1 MKLKITN
8 TLMRKKQV
16 FHTIDPLNVRVYV
29 CGPTVYDY
37 AHVGNARPAVVFDV
51 LVRLLRH
58 IYGEAHVTYV
68 TNITDVDDKIINR
81 SKELGIT
88 MEVLTREITNI
99 YKADMDAIGV
109 NKPNVQPRATEHIG
123 AMIALT
129 QRLINLRHAYITNN
143 HVLFNVHSAANYG
156 QLSRR
161 YEQEFIAESRID
173 LVSFKRNPSDFV
185 LWKPTA
191 NDQQGWD
198 SPWGHGRPGW
208 HIECSAMA
216 ANNLGEIFDIHG
228 GGIDLIF
235 PHHENE
241 IAQSSCAF
249 GHGTMANYWM
259 HNGFVTVEGEVMSKS
274 LRNFYTVHDLL
285 SRWPGEAIRLLLLSA
300 HYRQPLNFSK
310 FGLYKAKIQ
319 LDKLYGA
326 INRAQESGYTPQSSL
341 VQDNNLVFSALCDDL
356 NTPLALT
363 ALHQIARKLNIAL
376 TNKFCTWEISNLM
389 YKLLNWGKLLGLLQ
403 SDVKV
408 WFKGEYG
415 KEDTEIEALIAARG
429 AARKAHNFKE
439 ADKIRDK
446 FKARGIK
453 LEDGIGNTTWKKMK

>member
-51 LVRLLRH
+51 LVRALRH
-58 IYGEAHVTYV
+58 IYGNAHVTYV

-81 SKELGIT
+81 SKERCIT
-88 MEVLTREITNI
+88 MEALTKEIINI
-99 YKADMDAIGV
+99 YKTDMAAIGV
-109 NKPNVQPRATEHIG
+109 KKPDVQPRATEYIG
-123 AMIALT
+123 PMIAFT
-129 QRLINLRHAYITNN
+129 QRLINLGHAYITNN
-143 HVLFNVHSAANYG
+143 HVLFNVRSTANYG
-156 QLSRR
+156 QLSHR
-161 YEQEFIAESRID
+161 YEKDFIAESRID
-173 LVSFKRNPSDFV
+173 VLSFKRNPSDFV
-185 LWKPTA
+185 LWKPSA

-198 SPWGHGRPGW
+198 SPWGYGRPGW
-208 HIECSAMA
+208 HVECSAMA
-216 ANNLGEIFDIHG
+216 ADNLGETFDIHG

-241 IAQSSCAF
+241 LAQTSCAF

-259 HNGFVTVEGEVMSKS
+259 HNGFVTVEGKVMSKS
-274 LRNFYTVHDLL
+274 RHNFYTIRDLL
-285 SRWPGEAIRLLLLSA
+285 SRWPGEAIRFLLLST

-310 FGLYKAKIQ
+310 SGLYEAKTQ
-319 LDKLYGA
+319 LNKLYGT
-326 INRAQESGYTPQSSL
+326 INRARESGYTPQCSL
-341 VQDNNLVFSALCDDL
+341 VQDNNLVLSALCDDL

-363 ALHQIARKLNIAL
+363 ALHQIARKINIAL
-376 TNKFCTWEISNLM
+376 NNKVCDWEISDLM
-389 YKLLNWGKLLGLLQ
+389 YKLLDWSKLLGLLQ
-403 SDVKV
+403 SDLKA
-408 WFKGEYG
+408 WFKGDG
-415 KEDTEIEALIAARG
+415 KEDEEIEALIAARN
-429 AARKAHNFKE
+429 AARKAHNFRE

-453 LEDGIGNTTWKKMK
+453 LEDGAANTTWKKIK